1 MAAAYADLTKA
12 LRAIPG
18 TLPQQPDAI
27 LMVSAHWIT
36 RNGVRV
42 GSHPHPGMVYDYYGF
57 PAHTYDITYP
67 APGAPGL
74 ADRVASMLA
83 DRHINVAQDPDRGFD
98 HGAFVPAYVMYP
110 EAQIPMVQMSIEA
123 GFDPSW
129 HHALGVALRPLRD
142 ENILI
147 VGSGLSYH
155 NLRLFGPAGRE
166 PSALFD
172 AWLRDALIGVSAE
185 DRLIRLQHWTQAPAA
200 RIAHPMEDHL
210 VPLFIASGAADAD
223 SASCFHHE
231 TGAAGGLTVSSYR
244 FG

>member
-1 MAAAYADLTKA
+1 MTAAYAELTTA
-12 LRAIPG
+12 LSAIPG

-27 LMVSAHWIT
+27 LMISAHWIT

-42 GSHPHPGMVYDYYGF
+42 GSHAHPGMVYDYYGF
-57 PAHTYDITYP
+57 PAHTYDIVYP
-67 APGAPGL
+67 APGSPDL
-74 ADRVASMLA
+74 ADRVASLLA
-83 DRHINVAQDPDRGFD
+83 DRHINVTQDPDRGFD

-110 EAQIPMVQMSIEA
+110 GAQIPMVQMSIEA

-129 HHALGVALRPLRD
+129 HHALGAALRPLRD

-185 DRLIRLQHWTQAPAA
+185 DRLHRLQQWAQAPAA

-210 VPLFIASGAADAD
+210 VPLFVASGAADND
-223 SASCFHHE
+223 PASRFHHE
-231 TGAAGGLTVSSYR
+231 TRAAGGLTVSSYR